1 MLLPLPS
8 TAGATLVGQTKWGGI
23 GTGPGQFRNPGQV
36 VVDSAGNV
44 FVTDGD
50 NSRVQKFNPTGS
62 LITTFGSPGTG
73 NGQFTDPLGFAS
85 LPGGDVFVGD
95 FAQRTVQRFTNDGT
109 FVLKFPAA
117 SGTAPGQLGSVGDLA
132 IASDGGVW
140 VGDSGNNRV
149 QKFDA
154 NGNFTGLVIGGPGN
168 APGQFLQPRG
178 LATDADGNL
187 YVAEGGNSRIS
198 KFDPSGNLIKVF
210 GSNGVGNGQFSGLSD
225 LTIDLFG
232 NLWVANTDAR
242 RIDRFD
248 LDGNFI
254 SSSKAWGSELIRPQS
269 VGAAPDGSIYALN
282 YGTNEIMRFVDD
294 GDPVLGKS
302 ATVRVVKGTV
312 LVKPRGLTT
321 FQRVTGTDSIPIG
334 STVDTTKGTV
344 RLSTAKNLKGA
355 AQTGDFYSGLFVLQ
369 QAARTN
375 AVTDLRL
382 NGGVFTGCGNLPK
395 GGATAAAGKKS
406 KKAVRQ
412 LWGSGKGNFQTTGR
426 YASAT
431 VRGTRWLT
439 ADRCDGTLVR
449 VTQGVIAVRDLVRK
463 RTVVVRKGKSYFARA
478 KR

>member
-1 MLLPLPS
+1 MDLSARRVAPLLALILLLALPS
-8 TAGATLVGQTKWGGI
+8 TAGATLVGQTKWGGT

-36 VVDSAGNV
+36 AVDGAGNV

-62 LITTFGSPGTG
+62 LITTFGSVGTG

-85 LPGGDVFVGD
+85 VPGGDIFVGD
-95 FAQRTVQRFTNDGT
+95 FVQHTVQRFTNDGT
-109 FVLKFPAA
+109 FVLKFPTT

-154 NGNFTGLVIGGPGN
+154 NGNFTGLVIGGPGS

-178 LATDADGNL
+178 LATDVDGNL
-187 YVAEGGNSRIS
+187 YVAEGGNARIS
-198 KFDPSGNLIKVF
+198 KFDANGNLIKVF
-210 GSNGVGNGQFSGLSD
+210 GSAGTGNGQFTGLSD
-225 LTIDLFG
+225 VTIDVFG

-254 SSSKAWGSELIRPQS
+254 SSSKGFKSESIRPVS
-269 VGAAPDGSIYALN
+269 VAAAPDGSIYALN
-282 YGTNEIMRFVDD
+282 YGTNEILRFTDD

-312 LVKPRGLTT
+312 LVKPRGL
-321 FQRVTGTDSIPIG
+321 
-334 STVDTTKGTV
+334 

-355 AQTGDFYSGLFVLQ
+355 TQTGDFYSGLFVLQ
-369 QAARTN
+369 QQAKTN

-382 NGGVFTGCGNLPK
+382 NGGVFTGCGKLPK
-395 GGATAAAGKKS
+395 GGATAAAGKK
-406 KKAVRQ
+406 KVVRQ
-412 LWGSGKGNFQTTGR
+412 LWGSGAGNFRTTGR
-426 YASAT
+426 YASAS

-439 ADRCDGTLVR
+439 SDRCDGTLVR
-449 VTQGVIAVRDLVRK
+449 VTQGVIAVRDLVKK
-463 RTVVVRKGKSYFARA
+463 RTVLVRKGKSYFARA
-478 KR
+478 TR